1 MDFFDKI
8 LSRHIGNTILVDHN
22 LVRTMKSPIENVML
36 VEKWN
41 GKVDVSPKY
50 LMGEIPPYLV
60 ALHSIGEFVFT
71 FVQCKPFGMMH

>member
-1 MDFFDKI
+1 
-8 LSRHIGNTILVDHN
+8 
-22 LVRTMKSPIENVML
+22 MKSPIENVML